1 MTPAN
6 KLEVGSQYGLGA
18 PRKITF
24 YASTRFD
31 LRPDLVNIFQPSVS
45 DPLDLI
51 NRRGSDLGIEELF

>member
-18 PRKITF
+18 PRKSIF

-31 LRPDLVNIFQPSVS
+31 LRPDLLNIFQSSVS

-51 NRRGSDLGIEELF
+51 NNRGGDLGVEVLF